1 MLTGKK
7 IPFINENSNMSSAL
21 KFISRKKL
29 GVLVARNSK
38 KKTTGIITDGQIRR
52 TSEKK
57 GDLKQLKVRDVMT
70 KNPISVESN
79 VLAAKALSLMN
90 SKRITFLCVH
100 REKYKNKTIGVI
112 HIHNI
117 LESNIQWQK
126 NLYSIFFNNYL
137 FYYFT
142 RTFFKYFKKSNL
154 SSNLVTSFEK
164 PLANES
170 LIEDLK
176 YSSTDKEGN
185 EYKIEAKKGNIDKND
200 PDILYLENVD
210 ALISLNNSEFISI
223 SSKFAKYN
231 TKNYD
236 TLFNNSVSVDYGEH
250 FLKSEFL
257 DLSFEKNLV
266 SIYDNVRYVGG
277 ISSLSADRAE
287 IDILSKKTKIFM
299 ENSNKKVQINSKSK
313 DGNN

>member
-1 MLTGKK
+1 MTKK
-7 IPFINENSNMSSAL
+7 IYIQFFL
-21 KFISRKKL
+21 
-29 GVLVARNSK
+29 
-38 KKTTGIITDGQIRR
+38 II
-52 TSEKK
+52 
-57 GDLKQLKVRDVMT
+57 
-70 KNPISVESN
+70 
-79 VLAAKALSLMN
+79 
-90 SKRITFLCVH
+90 
-100 REKYKNKTIGVI
+100 
-112 HIHNI
+112 
-117 LESNIQWQK
+117 
-126 NLYSIFFNNYL
+126 IFFIISLGL
-137 FYYFT
+137 FL
-142 RTFFKYFKKSNL
+142 KYFKKSNL
-154 SSNLVTSFEK
+154 SSDLITSFEK
-164 PLANES
+164 PLTNES

-266 SIYDNVRYVGG
+266 SIYDNVRYIGG

-313 DGNN
+313 NGNN

>member
-1 MLTGKK
+1 MTKK
-7 IPFINENSNMSSAL
+7 IYIQFFLIIIFL
-21 KFISRKKL
+21 IISL
-29 GVLVARNSK
+29 GL
-38 KKTTGIITDGQIRR
+38 
-52 TSEKK
+52 
-57 GDLKQLKVRDVMT
+57 
-70 KNPISVESN
+70 
-79 VLAAKALSLMN
+79 
-90 SKRITFLCVH
+90 
-100 REKYKNKTIGVI
+100 
-112 HIHNI
+112 
-117 LESNIQWQK
+117 
-126 NLYSIFFNNYL
+126 
-137 FYYFT
+137 
-142 RTFFKYFKKSNL
+142 FFKYFKKSNL
-154 SSNLVTSFEK
+154 SSDLITGFEK
-164 PLANES
+164 PLTNES

-266 SIYDNVRYVGG
+266 SIYDNVRYLGG

-313 DGNN
+313 NGNN